1 MGGKSRKT
9 GSISKALIDRVKA
22 QKSSNSS
29 AKGPSKDKKGS
40 KGMSGWEE

>member
-22 QKSSNSS
+22 QKSNTASKES
-29 AKGPSKDKKGS
+29 SKDKKGS
-40 KGMSGWEE
+40 NKGLSGWGE